1 MTGKL
6 DIHKRKI
13 NLKAYL
19 TPCTKVILKGMID
32 LNEKLKLCHLKKKKK
47 LNCCYIGLAKISET
61 NTEHN
66 F

>member
-1 MTGKL
+1 MHKSHFERDDRL
-6 DIHKRKI
+6 KRKAQTMSP
-13 NLKAYL
+13 K
-19 TPCTKVILKGMID
+19 
-32 LNEKLKLCHLKKKKK
+32 KKKKK